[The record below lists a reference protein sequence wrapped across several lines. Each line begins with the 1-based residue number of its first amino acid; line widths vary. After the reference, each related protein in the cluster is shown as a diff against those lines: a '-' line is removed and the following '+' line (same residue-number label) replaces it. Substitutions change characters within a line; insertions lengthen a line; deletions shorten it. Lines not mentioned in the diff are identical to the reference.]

1 MLNLKIVSPEKVE
14 YAGDVESI
22 TMPGVEGAFQVLQNH
37 APIISILKEG
47 AVVYDDKDGQHQ
59 LPIESGFVVVQK
71 NKVSLCVE
79 KPS

>member
-1 MLNLKIVSPEKVE
+1 MLNLKIVSPERVE
-14 YAGDVESI
+14 YTGDVESI
-22 TMPGVEGAFQVLQNH
+22 TMPGVNGGFQVLNSH

-47 AVVYDDKDGQHQ
+47 TVVYDDSQGRHD

>member
-14 YAGDVESI
+14 YVGNVESI
-22 TMPGVEGAFQVLQNH
+22 TMPGVNGGFQVLQSH

-47 AVVYDDKDGQHQ
+47 VVVYVDGQGQHD